1 MTMNQQP
8 DGLRLTL
15 GTSAIYCITVFGP
28 LSQSW
33 SQEFDNLT
41 LETTGATDHW
51 AQTTLTGLLPDQAAL
66 FGILN
71 HLYGLGF
78 PLVSVEC
85 LAVTREH
92 CLEGRLSTGK
102 PSARCG
108 VPTANIR

>member
-1 MTMNQQP
+1 MNQQP
-8 DGLRLTL
+8 DELRLTL
-15 GTSAIYCITVFGP
+15 GTPAIYCITILGQ

-33 SQEFDNLT
+33 SQEFGNLT
-41 LETTGATDHW
+41 IEATGATDYG

-85 LAVTREH
+85 LAVTEGH
-92 CLEGRLSTGK
+92 LE
-102 PSARCG
+102 
-108 VPTANIR
+108 

>member
-1 MTMNQQP
+1 MNQQP
-8 DGLRLTL
+8 NRQRLTL
-15 GTSAIYCITVFGP
+15 GTPAIYCITVFGQ
-28 LSQSW
+28 LSQTW
-33 SQEFDNLT
+33 SQEFGNLSI
-41 LETTGATDHW
+41 ETISDTDHW

>member
-1 MTMNQQP
+1 MNQQP

-15 GTSAIYCITVFGP
+15 GTPAIYCITILGQ
-28 LSQSW
+28 LSQAW
-33 SQEFDNLT
+33 SKDFGNLT
-41 LETTGATDHW
+41 IETIDDADHW

-85 LAVTREH
+85 LAVTD
-92 CLEGRLSTGK
+92 GAS
-102 PSARCG
+102 P
-108 VPTANIR
+108 